1 MKTLFS
7 FVAWAGLAAV
17 ILSGCGGK
25 GNSSGSQASGGISA
39 SGGSAAGGQSADLT
53 ASNGG
58 DTGPGTPTGGAAG
71 ATGQEDAAA
80 GTGGDSSSSGV
91 GSIAGGAPM
100 ADVAGATSQGGSATG
115 TADAGGVDGS
125 ATLKDAPGS
134 GGRDGGAI
142 QQDAPATTDASA
154 DVPGPADASAPLN
167 CTLGN
172 PTFAFAEGFESYPA
186 GLLNGAS
193 GSPWIRANEGRDGIV
208 STTWVKTGAHNYRTD
223 SYTISTQV
231 EYVKLDFPT
240 RPLQLVVELWYT
252 PDGYYVYED
261 FAEFGLG
268 WAASKFDLK
277 PMIGVSGSDHSLLLA
292 APGVATTREVWNEL
306 DYGKSNG
313 GSAVHNYVR
322 LELDFCAGQISVFA
336 GPDQGAPL
344 RATVPFDGSQPIN
357 AFYISGGLN
366 PTYFDD
372 IAIWTPGT
380 PHPDIPGA
388 GGAGAG
394 GQGGSATGGAGAGGA
409 GAGGAGGAGGS
420 VGGSGGAGGFGS
432 PAARDASGVSDSDA
446 DGSSVG
452 ASLRLVQ
459 SFAGPGQSP
468 QGIAWDGSHIWVSA
482 SATLFEMDT
491 QGNLVNSI
499 SVGPGQGIVWDG
511 AAFWHHDWTIAHFTI
526 ADNSYTTIGS
536 FKSPATVSGGGINDD
551 LAWDGQNLWLANQYK
566 VFQLSTAGTVL
577 SGTFSFAQNVAGLDW
592 DGAHFW
598 ITYSSNGMRNKTVF
612 AALDTSGRV
621 INTFSSPVSDVEA
634 ISWGAS
640 DHLWGLSPDD
650 PFATPRYYV
659 YEIDASSAK
668 ASLPK

>member
-1 MKTLFS
+1 
-7 FVAWAGLAAV
+7 
-17 ILSGCGGK
+17 
-25 GNSSGSQASGGISA
+25 
-39 SGGSAAGGQSADLT
+39 
-53 ASNGG
+53 
-58 DTGPGTPTGGAAG
+58 
-71 ATGQEDAAA
+71 
-80 GTGGDSSSSGV
+80 
-91 GSIAGGAPM
+91 M

-380 PHPDIPGA
+380 PHPDIPGP

-432 PAARDASGVSDSDA
+432 PAARDASGVSDSDADGA

>member
-1 MKTLFS
+1 MRTSFS
-7 FVAWAGLAAV
+7 FAAWAGLAALM
-17 ILSGCGGK
+17 LSGCGG
-25 GNSSGSQASGGISA
+25 GSGGISA

-58 DTGPGTPTGGAAG
+58 DTGGGAPTSGGAG
-71 ATGQEDAAA
+71 ATDQGDAAIGVGSDTSLA
-80 GTGGDSSSSGV
+80 GG
-91 GSIAGGAPM
+91 GSIAGGAP
-100 ADVAGATSQGGSATG
+100 TGGT
-115 TADAGGVDGS
+115 
-125 ATLKDAPGS
+125 
-134 GGRDGGAI
+134 DGGASL
-142 QQDAPATTDASA
+142 QDASSTRDTPA

-186 GLLNGAS
+186 GLLYGAS
-193 GSPWIRANEGRDGIV
+193 GSPWIRANEGRDGTV
-208 STTWVKTGAHNYRTD
+208 STTWVKTGAHNYMTD

-277 PMIGVSGSDHSLLLA
+277 PMIGVSGSAHSLLLA
-292 APGVATTREVWNEL
+292 TPGVATTREVWNEL

-344 RATVPFDGSQPIN
+344 RATVPFDGSQSIN

-372 IAIWTPGT
+372 IAIWTTGT
-380 PHPDIPGA
+380 PHPDIPGP

-409 GAGGAGGAGGS
+409 GRADGS

-432 PAARDASGVSDSDA
+432 PDARDASGVSDSDA

-459 SFAGPGQSP
+459 SFAGPGESP
-468 QGIAWDGSHIWVSA
+468 YGIAWDGSHIWVSA
-482 SATLFEMDT
+482 SATLFEMDP

-499 SVGPGQGIVWDG
+499 SVGPVQGIVWDG
-511 AAFWHHDWTIAHFTI
+511 AAFWLYNWTIAHGTI
-526 ADNSYTTIGS
+526 ANNSYTTIGS

-598 ITYSSNGMRNKTVF
+598 ITYSSNGMQNKTVF

-621 INTFSSPVSDVEA
+621 IKTFSSPVSDVEA